1 MPIKSIIRLT
11 EIINAILKFQYFP
24 NQWTTAIVTPILK
37 HGENSRDPSSYRPI
51 SLLSSLSKIA
61 EAVILK
67 RLTEATEDHLI
78 PFQFGFRKNLSTVQ
92 QLLRIRE
99 VIREG
104 MEEGWDTGAVFLD
117 IAKAFDRVWRDGL
130 VYKLIE
136 LRVPGSIIKLIA
148 TYLRGRH
155 FAVLVGNYLSSERSI
170 AAGVVQGS
178 KVGPYLFNSYVNDIA
193 SPRNCQTKLCLFA
206 DDTAVMSTGASDHV
220 VTYFNDYLDRLGR
233 WLIRW
238 KVQVN
243 SDKCQ
248 SVYFTRRR
256 STTNP
261 PKLYRR
267 PIPWKN
273 ETKCLGVTLDKGLT
287 YKTHVA
293 EVKNKV
299 AAVNKKQYYVMGKN
313 SKLSLRNKLLLYKTL
328 MRPIMSYASPVWG
341 AAAKTHINKLESTQN
356 KIARQMTQV
365 PWFVYNQL
373 KERPKPAMILE
384 VSPDNTSPF
393 QDYFGNVRP
402 YNIQIDQ
409 DIRQRARHD
418 MRTNTS

>member
-1 MPIKSIIRLT
+1 
-11 EIINAILKFQYFP
+11 
-24 NQWTTAIVTPILK
+24 
-37 HGENSRDPSSYRPI
+37 
-51 SLLSSLSKIA
+51 
-61 EAVILK
+61 
-67 RLTEATEDHLI
+67 
-78 PFQFGFRKNLSTVQ
+78 
-92 QLLRIRE
+92 
-99 VIREG
+99 

-130 VYKLIE
+130 VYKFIE

-155 FAVLVGNYLSSERSI
+155 FVVRVGNSLSSERAI

-193 SPRNCQTKLCLFA
+193 SPRNCQPKICLFA

-267 PIPWKN
+267 PIPRKN
-273 ETKCLGVTLDKGLT
+273 ETKCLGSTRRKGAHALCLLT
-287 YKTHVA
+287 P
-293 EVKNKV
+293 
-299 AAVNKKQYYVMGKN
+299 
-313 SKLSLRNKLLLYKTL
+313 R
-328 MRPIMSYASPVWG
+328 
-341 AAAKTHINKLESTQN
+341 
-356 KIARQMTQV
+356 
-365 PWFVYNQL
+365 FVYNQL
-373 KERPKPAMILE
+373 KERPKPVMILG